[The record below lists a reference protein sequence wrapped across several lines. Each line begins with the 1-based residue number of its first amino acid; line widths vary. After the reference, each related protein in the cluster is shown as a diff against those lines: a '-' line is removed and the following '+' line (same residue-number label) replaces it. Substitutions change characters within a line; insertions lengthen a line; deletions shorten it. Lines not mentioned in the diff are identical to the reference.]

1 MASHG
6 ARPARTAEK
15 REDVLIARYRAD
27 AYRIYL
33 LLMGASAFIS
43 TLSGTVNL
51 VFQVQVAH
59 LSPLQLVLVGTALET
74 TAFLF
79 EIPTGIVAD
88 IYSRRLSILIGA
100 FVSGAGILLM
110 AIPSFA
116 ALLLSSFVWGVGY
129 TFASGA
135 QEAWIADE
143 VGAARAGRVYL
154 RAAQVAQ
161 VGALVGIVASVVLA
175 SIHLQLPIV
184 MAGCLKLLLGV
195 FLVLF
200 MPETAFHPAGHER
213 RGSWRAMGETLRAG
227 IGLVRLR
234 PILLTIL
241 GIAAF
246 GGMASEGFDRLKADH
261 LLSDI
266 GLPPIATLSPI
277 YWFGI
282 MGIGGM
288 ALSIAANEL
297 VRRRVDTASH
307 AAVTRVLFVIEA
319 LLVVSLITFG
329 LARSFALALAA
340 FWAVGLLRQMSDPL
354 TTAWINQSVA
364 PRVRATVFSIA
375 AQADAFG
382 QIAGGP
388 VVGWIG
394 TVRSLRAALVT
405 TGLVL
410 SPALLLFA
418 RALGQGKTESP
429 LGAEVEVAEASQ
441 PAL

>member
-1 MASHG
+1 M
-6 ARPARTAEK
+6 
-15 REDVLIARYRAD
+15 
-27 AYRIYL
+27 
-33 LLMGASAFIS
+33 
-43 TLSGTVNL
+43 
-51 VFQVQVAH
+51 
-59 LSPLQLVLVGTALET
+59 
-74 TAFLF
+74 
-79 EIPTGIVAD
+79 
-88 IYSRRLSILIGA
+88 
-100 FVSGAGILLM
+100 
-110 AIPSFA
+110 
-116 ALLLSSFVWGVGY
+116 
-129 TFASGA
+129 
-135 QEAWIADE
+135 
-143 VGAARAGRVYL
+143 
-154 RAAQVAQ
+154 
-161 VGALVGIVASVVLA
+161 VASVVLA

-184 MAGCLKLLLGV
+184 MAGSLKLLLGV
-195 FLVLF
+195 FLVLL
-200 MPETAFHPAGHER
+200 MSETVSHPARRER

-246 GGMASEGFDRLKADH
+246 GGMASEGFDRFKADH
-261 LLSDI
+261 FLTDF

-282 MGIGGM
+282 MGIVGM
-288 ALSIAANEL
+288 ALSIAASEL

-319 LLVVSLITFG
+319 LLVASLVTFG

-340 FWAVGLLRQMSDPL
+340 FWAVGLLRQVSDPL
-354 TTAWINQSVA
+354 RIAWINQSVS
-364 PRVRATVFSIA
+364 PRVRATVFSLA

-394 TVRSLRAALVT
+394 PVRSLRAALVT
-405 TGLVL
+405 PGLVL

-429 LGAEVEVAEASQ
+429 LGAEVEVAEAGQ
-441 PAL
+441 PAR